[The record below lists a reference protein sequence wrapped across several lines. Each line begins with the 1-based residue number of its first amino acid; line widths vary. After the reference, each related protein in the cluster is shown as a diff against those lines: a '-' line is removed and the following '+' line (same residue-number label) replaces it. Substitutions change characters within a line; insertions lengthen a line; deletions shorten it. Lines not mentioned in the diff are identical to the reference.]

1 MKKLLG
7 GFLAL
12 ILALALLPGTALAET
27 VENVPT
33 LSIAADQTT
42 QQDIDDKWGAGTVE
56 YTSSVVDG
64 KTVYTV
70 KLLKSVVLKAGCDFR
85 VNEYNV
91 GGTLL
96 A

>member
-12 ILALALLPGTALAET
+12 ILVLTLLPGVALAET

-33 LSIAADQTT
+33 LSIAAGQTT

-56 YTSSVVDG
+56 YTPSVVDG
-64 KTVYTV
+64 KNGVYREAAEERR
-70 KLLKSVVLKAGCDFR
+70 SEGR
-85 VNEYNV
+85 V
-91 GGTLL
+91 
-96 A
+96 